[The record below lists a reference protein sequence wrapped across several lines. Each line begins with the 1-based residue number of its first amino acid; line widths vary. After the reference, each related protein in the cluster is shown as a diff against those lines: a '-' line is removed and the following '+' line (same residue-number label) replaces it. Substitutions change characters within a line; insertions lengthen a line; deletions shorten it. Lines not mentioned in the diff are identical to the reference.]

1 MNTGS
6 EKQKKPSKNEAIKES
21 SEYLRGTILEGL
33 QDESTGA
40 VSNDDTQLMKFHGLY
55 QQDDRD
61 LRSERRKQKQEKA
74 FSFMIR
80 VAVPG
85 GVSTPEQYLVIDRL
99 ADECANGSIR
109 LTTRQAYQLHG
120 ILKGNV
126 QTVVRGIDEVLL
138 TSLAAC
144 GDVNRNVMFD
154 PNPDLS
160 PIHQE
165 VLEQVKEVQKHLLP
179 KTTAYHEIY
188 IEGELAAGGP
198 KESEPIYG
206 EGYLPR
212 KFKIGFAVPP
222 SNGVDVFSQDLGY
235 IAIVEDNQL
244 VGYNVTAGGGMGRSH
259 NKEETYPRLG
269 DVLGFIT
276 PDQVVDIAE
285 AVVTTQRDF
294 GDRTDRRHARLK
306 YTIDDRG
313 IDWFKGEVEQRSG
326 ITFQAARPY
335 QLKSIM
341 DDYGWKQ
348 ATDGTWLFSLFI
360 QNGRISGYLRDALR
374 RIAQLGVGEFRLS
387 PSQNM
392 ILAKIPEDR
401 KEEINALLAEYD
413 LLDHSK
419 LSGLRRN
426 SMACPALPTCGLAL
440 SESERYIPELLE
452 ELEKVID
459 EAGLRDEDIS
469 IRMTGCPNGCARPYL
484 AEIGLVGRS
493 PGKYNIYLGA
503 KYDGTRLNDLW
514 ADAVL
519 SEEIAPT
526 LAPIIKRYA
535 TEREEGEQFGDFCR
549 RAEII

>member
-6 EKQKKPSKNEAIKES
+6 EKQKKLSKNEAIKES
-21 SEYLRGTILEGL
+21 SEYLRGTILQGL

-126 QTVVRGIDEVLL
+126 QTVVRSIDKVLL
-138 TSLAAC
+138 SSLAAC

-165 VLEQVKEVQKHLLP
+165 VLEQVRAVQKHLLP
-179 KTTAYHEIY
+179 RTTAYHEIY
-188 IEGELAAGGP
+188 VEGELAAGGP

-206 EGYLPR
+206 AGYLPR

-222 SNGVDVFSQDLGY
+222 SNGIDVFSQDLGY
-235 IAIVEDNQL
+235 IAIIEDNQL

-269 DVLGFIT
+269 DVLGFVT
-276 PDQVVDIAE
+276 PDQVIDIAE

-360 QNGRISGYLRDALR
+360 QNGRISGHLRDALR

-387 PSQNM
+387 PNQNM

-401 KEEINALLAEYD
+401 KEEINALLSEFN

-419 LSGLRRN
+419 LSGLRLN

-452 ELEKVID
+452 ELEQIID

-526 LAPIIKRYA
+526 LAPVIKRYA
-535 TEREEGEQFGDFCR
+535 KERAEGEQFGDFCR
-549 RAEII
+549 RAGII

>member
-1 MNTGS
+1 MKTDS
-6 EKQKKPSKNEAIKES
+6 EKQKKPSKNEFIKES
-21 SEYLRGTILEGL
+21 SQYLRGTILEGL

-61 LRSERRKQKQEKA
+61 LRRERRQQKLEKA

-120 ILKGNV
+120 ILKGKVRN
-126 QTVVRGIDEVLL
+126 VVRGIDEVLL

-154 PNPDLS
+154 PNPDLT
-160 PIHQE
+160 PIHQA
-165 VLEQVKEVQKHLLP
+165 VLQQVKAVQKHLLP
-179 KTTAYHEIY
+179 KTKAYHEIY

-198 KESEPIYG
+198 QESEPIYG
-206 EGYLPR
+206 DKYLPR

-222 SNGVDVFSQDLGY
+222 SNGVDIFSQDLGY
-235 IAIVEDNQL
+235 IAIVEDGKL

-294 GDRTDRRHARLK
+294 GDRSNRAHARLK

-313 IDWFKGEVEQRSG
+313 VEWFKSEVEKRSG
-326 ITFQAARPY
+326 VSFQAARSY
-335 QLKSIM
+335 QLTSIM
-341 DDYGWKQ
+341 DDYGWTQ
-348 ATDGTWLFSLFI
+348 AMDGSWLFSLFI
-360 QNGRISGYLRDALR
+360 QNGRIKGHLRDAMR

-401 KEEINALLAEYD
+401 KEEIHAILEEYD
-413 LLDHSK
+413 LVDHSQ
-419 LSGLRRN
+419 LTGLRRN

-440 SESERYIPELLE
+440 SESERYLPDLLD
-452 ELEKVID
+452 ELEQVID
-459 EAGLRDEDIS
+459 EAGLRDDDIS

-484 AEIGLVGRS
+484 AEIGLVGRA

-514 ADAVL
+514 AESVL
-519 SEEIAPT
+519 SAEIAPT
-526 LAPIIKRYA
+526 LAPVIQRYA
-535 TEREEGEQFGDFCR
+535 KEREEGEQFGDFCR
-549 RAEII
+549 RTAII